1 MNTLDIRRIGGPLI
15 LALGLLALFDPRPAA
30 AEAPPALTA
39 AAARAQ
45 LDTYLFD
52 AAREGRVEM
61 LQEFVASAYDLD
73 TRDEKGYTALIL
85 AAYHGQGAAVDLL
98 LKAGADSCAEDR
110 RGNTA
115 LMGAIFKGELSIARK
130 LMAADCAPDHR
141 NAAGQTPAMYA
152 ALFQRTEILQAL
164 ETRGANL
171 SAIDADGN
179 TVEALSRGEFA
190 SPLRGP

>member
-1 MNTLDIRRIGGPLI
+1 MNKTCRICRNG
-15 LALGLLALFDPRPAA
+15 LALIVMLAGLTALGVQA
-30 AEAPPALTA
+30 AEEPIPKSA
-39 AAARAQ
+39 AEVRSQ
-45 LDTYLFD
+45 LDGYLFD

-61 LQEFVASAYDLD
+61 LQEFVASGYDLD
-73 TRDEKGYTALIL
+73 RQDSKGYTALIL
-85 AAYHGQGAAVDLL
+85 ATYHGHAPSVDVLL
-98 LKAGADSCAEDR
+98 NAGADPCAEDR

-115 LMGAIFKGELSIARK
+115 LMGAVFKGELSIARK

-164 ETRGANL
+164 KTRGADL
-171 SAIDADGN
+171 AAVDADGN